1 MTLRRLLPVLLL
13 TSVAGCDGM
22 GGSAELGEEAPASF
36 AVVGRVPQGGAA
48 GVPLTASIEVTF
60 TSNVDPASVGL
71 GVLALNGSR
80 FGSFTVQGPRLTFT
94 PAGPLS
100 PGTPY
105 AVTLSPDIRG
115 TNGHV
120 LGPVPVWG
128 FKTAGTP
135 PPPPD
140 TVKATPGLHPGPR

>member
-1 MTLRRLLPVLLL
+1 
-13 TSVAGCDGM
+13 M

-60 TSNVDPASVGL
+60 TPV
-71 GVLALNGSR
+71 
-80 FGSFTVQGPRLTFT
+80 
-94 PAGPLS
+94 GPLT
-100 PGTPY
+100 PGIPY
-105 AVTLSPDIRG
+105 AVALSPDIRG
-115 TNGHV
+115 MNGRA
-120 LGPVPVWG
+120 LGPVPIWG

-140 TVKATPGLHPGPR
+140 TGKATPGLHPRPR